1 MTQPLQ
7 PLPVGINSLRM
18 VIESGM
24 TYVDKTRFA
33 YELARLPGRYFLS
46 RPRRFGKSLFLDT
59 LQELFEGSEAL
70 FRGLYIHDRW
80 DWTRR
85 HPVIRLDFAGG
96 VLQSGVALQLRIER
110 LLQEN
115 AERLA
120 LSCDWTRN
128 DVPGCFGDLIRGAH
142 TATGQ
147 RVVILVDEYDKPIL
161 DNIDQPA
168 RAAELRE
175 GLKNLYST
183 LKAQDAHIQLIFMTG
198 VTKFSK
204 ASLFSGLNQLNDL
217 TLDARFATV
226 CGYTQADLETTFGPH
241 LAGVDWDQLKRWYN
255 GYGFLG
261 EPVYNPFDILL
272 FISEGQRYR
281 NYWFETG
288 SPSFLIKLL
297 QQRRT
302 FLPDLEGIEASEEI
316 LDSFDIERI
325 DPVTLLFQAGYL
337 TIAGT
342 RWHRSCLLFHLRLPN
357 QEVKMALA
365 DHLID
370 AYLGTL
376 PGGRDAQQDA
386 LYEGLSRGDLPGL
399 VAAIRRLFAG
409 IPWQNF
415 THNDLPEAEGYYASV
430 LYAFFA
436 SLNADIIPEDVSN
449 HGEVDLTIKLAGYIY
464 VIEIKV
470 RRDPRP
476 TGRRTG
482 DWDEA
487 TAGDGAGASGEVAGA
502 SPADPAANPALAQIR
517 ARGYSDKYRGL
528 PTKGLFEVGL
538 VFDSQTRNLAQ
549 ADWRALT

>member
-1 MTQPLQ
+1 MTLPLTK
-7 PLPVGINSLRM
+7 LPIGIQTFREI
-18 VIESGM
+18 IEEGYA
-24 TYVDKTRFA
+24 YVDKTDHV
-33 YELARLPGRYFLS
+33 LALASTGKHYFLS

-59 LQELFEGSEAL
+59 LQELFEGSEPL
-70 FRGLYIHDRW
+70 FRGLFIHDRW
-80 DWTRR
+80 DWSRR

-96 VLQSGVALQLRIER
+96 VVQSRAELDEAIHD
-110 LLQEN
+110 LL
-115 AERLA
+115 
-120 LSCDWTRN
+120 TRN
-128 DVPGCFGDLIRGAH
+128 QRRLGLVCEATSLAGCFAELIIRAH
-142 TATGQ
+142 EASGQ
-147 RVVILVDEYDKPIL
+147 RVVVLVDEYDKPIL
-161 DNIDQPA
+161 DNIDHPA

-175 GLKNLYST
+175 GLNNLYST
-183 LKAQDAHIQLIFMTG
+183 FKAQDAHLRFVFLTG
-198 VTKFSK
+198 VTKYSMV
-204 ASLFSGLNQLNDL
+204 SLFSGLNQLEDL

-226 CGYTQADLETTFGPH
+226 CGYTQADLETTFGAH
-241 LAGVDWDQLKRWYN
+241 LQGVDWDQLKRWYN

-272 FISEGQRYR
+272 FISEDRQFR

-288 SPSFLIKLL
+288 SPSFLIQLL

-337 TIAGT
+337 TIAST
-342 RWHRSCLLFHLRLPN
+342 RWRRSRLLYRLRLPN
-357 QEVKMALA
+357 QEAKMALA

-370 AYLGTL
+370 AYLGGL

-386 LYEGLSRGDLPGL
+386 LYDCLSQGDLPGL
-399 VAAIRRLFAG
+399 IAALRRLFAG

-436 SLNADIIPEDVSN
+436 SLNAEIIPEDVSN
-449 HGEVDLTIKLAGYIY
+449 HGQVDLTVKLAGYIY

-470 RRDPRP
+470 RRGQPQA
-476 TGRRTG
+476 GRRVG
-482 DWDEA
+482 DLAE
-487 TAGDGAGASGEVAGA
+487 TTTRGAGDNDSDQPGPAS
-502 SPADPAANPALAQIR
+502 NPALAQII
-517 ARGYSDKYRGL
+517 ARGYGAKYRGQ
-528 PTKGLFEVGL
+528 PAQGLFEVGL
-538 VFDSQTRNLAQ
+538 VFDRQARNLAE

>member
-80 DWTRR
+80 DWSRR

-96 VLQSGVALQLRIER
+96 VLQSREELDASIHELLARNWRRLGLVGEASSVAGGL
-110 LLQEN
+110 
-115 AERLA
+115 AE
-120 LSCDWTRN
+120 
-128 DVPGCFGDLIRGAH
+128 LIIRAH
-142 TATGQ
+142 EASGQ
-147 RVVILVDEYDKPIL
+147 RVIILVDEYDKPIL

-183 LKAQDAHIQLIFMTG
+183 LKAQDAHIQLVFMTG

-204 ASLFSGLNQLNDL
+204 VSLFSGLNQLNDL
-217 TLDARFATV
+217 TLDARFATL

-261 EPVYNPFDILL
+261 ESVYNPFDILL
-272 FISEGQRYR
+272 FIDKGQFYR

-342 RWHRSCLLFHLRLPN
+342 RWHRSRLLFHLRLPN

-409 IPWQNF
+409 VPWRNF
-415 THNDLPEAEGYYASV
+415 THNDLAEAEGYYASV

-449 HGEVDLTIKLAGYIY
+449 HGQVDLTIKLAGYIY

-470 RRDPRP
+470 RRDQGP
-476 TGRRTG
+476 TGRRMG

-487 TAGDGAGASGEVAGA
+487 TADDGAGASGEVAGA

-538 VFDSQTRNLAQ
+538 VFDRQTRNLAE

>member
-70 FRGLYIHDRW
+70 FRSLYIHDRW
-80 DWTRR
+80 DWSRR

-96 VLQSGVALQLRIER
+96 VLQSREELDESIHELLDRNRRRLGLVGEASSVAGGF
-110 LLQEN
+110 
-115 AERLA
+115 AE
-120 LSCDWTRN
+120 
-128 DVPGCFGDLIRGAH
+128 LIIRAH
-142 TATGQ
+142 EASGQ

-183 LKAQDAHIQLIFMTG
+183 LKAQDAHIQLVFMTG

-204 ASLFSGLNQLNDL
+204 VSLFSGLNQLHDL
-217 TLDARFATV
+217 TLSSRFATL

-342 RWHRSCLLFHLRLPN
+342 RWHRSRLLFHLRLPN

-449 HGEVDLTIKLAGYIY
+449 HGQVDLTIKLAGYIY

-470 RRDPRP
+470 RRDQRP
-476 TGRRTG
+476 TGRRAG

-502 SPADPAANPALAQIR
+502 SPADPAGNPALAQIR

-538 VFDSQTRNLAQ
+538 VFDRQTRNLAE